1 MGLHGLLR
9 RSPQTAFEG
18 AGLLYAL
25 GKRGLAPQTTA
36 GSDGL
41 SAPRRPSRHFAAF
54 DHPGLTQGALAFLT
68 FGGNLAP
75 ALLGA
80 VLAQVCSTCFG
91 PSRPLPSPSTC
102 SNPSRHLSPRLT
114 SRLTSPQRSPR
125 LASPLLLLAQ
135 GQASGTPGTDLTTL
149 LLWSVPFFYAA
160 SAATFVYAGQ
170 SDGLR
175 PGAADAGKPE

>member
-1 MGLHGLLR
+1 MTNSYLAAECWFG
-9 RSPQTAFEG
+9 PVIA
-18 AGLLYAL
+18 AL
-25 GKRGLAPQTTA
+25 QKAAPPGTQ
-36 GSDGL
+36 
-41 SAPRRPSRHFAAF
+41 
-54 DHPGLTQGALAFLT
+54 GLTQGALAFLT

-114 SRLTSPQRSPR
+114 SRLASRLTSPHRSPH